1 MNDLTPGKQ
10 TSEFKLTAAS
20 TLINAILM
28 LLVGYGLLTQE
39 QSGLWASVFMA
50 GAVFV
55 LPLATALMTKEYTRG
70 RTALK
75 LEAGSQAVI
84 NPTFDLA
91 DFEPG
96 AASQRPEAAE

>member
-1 MNDLTPGKQ
+1 MNDLTPGAQ
-10 TSEFKLTAAS
+10 TSEFKLTAVTS
-20 TLINAILM
+20 LINAVLL

-39 QSGLWASVFMA
+39 QSSLWASVFMA
-50 GAVFV
+50 AAVFV

-75 LEAGSQAVI
+75 LEAGSQAVQL
-84 NPTFDLA
+84 TE
-91 DFEPG
+91 FEPG